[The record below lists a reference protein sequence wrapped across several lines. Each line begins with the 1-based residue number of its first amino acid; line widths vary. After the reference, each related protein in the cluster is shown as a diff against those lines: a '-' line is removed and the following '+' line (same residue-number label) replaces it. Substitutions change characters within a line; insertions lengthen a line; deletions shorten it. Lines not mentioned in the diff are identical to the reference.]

1 MNLLVVESHPIIVL
15 GYRSIFEQNPA
26 VSLYDAR
33 TIVEARPMIAKLRPD
48 VIIINAQLPDGSG
61 FDFVRRL
68 TKQRP
73 KLRSLIFSMR
83 DDPYLVMRA
92 IDCGAR
98 GFFSKRSSRDEIRS
112 AVDAV
117 GNGKTWIG
125 EELIQQIAFTR
136 IAQQKYHSR
145 FTRREKNVLSLLLNG
160 CSSTQIAAELNISS
174 TLVSVDCEAMRKK
187 LNARTTAEMLSI
199 AVRSDLNL

>member
-33 TIVEARPMIAKLRPD
+33 TIVEARAMIAKLRPD
-48 VIIINAQLPDGSG
+48 IIIINAQLPDGSG
-61 FDFVRRL
+61 FDFIHRL

-92 IDCGAR
+92 IDCGAK
-98 GFFSKRSSRDEIRS
+98 GFLSKRSSNDEIRA
-112 AVDAV
+112 AVNAV

-145 FTRREKNVLSLLLNG
+145 FTRREKNVLNLLLNG
-160 CSSTQIAAELNISS
+160 CNSTQIAAELNISS
-174 TLVSVDCEAMRKK
+174 TLVSGDCEAMRKK

>member
-92 IDCGAR
+92 IDCGAK
-98 GFFSKRSSRDEIRS
+98 GFFSKRSSNDEIRS

-136 IAQQKYHSR
+136 IAQQKYHSH

-174 TLVSVDCEAMRKK
+174 TLVSGDCEAMRKK

>member
-26 VSLYDAR
+26 VTLYDAR

-61 FDFVRRL
+61 FEFIRKL
-68 TKQRP
+68 TTQRS
-73 KLRSLIFSMR
+73 KLRPLIFSMR

-92 IDCGAR
+92 IDCGAK
-98 GFFSKRSSRDEIRS
+98 GFFSKRSSSDEIRS

-117 GNGKTWIG
+117 GNGKTWIN

-136 IAQQKYHSR
+136 IAQQKFHSR
-145 FTRREKNVLSLLLNG
+145 FTRREKNVLNLLLNG

-174 TLVSVDCEAMRKK
+174 TLVSVDCAAMRKK
-187 LNARTTAEMLSI
+187 LNARTTAEMLAI

>member
-15 GYRSIFEQNPA
+15 GYRSIFEQNSA

-48 VIIINAQLPDGSG
+48 VIIINGQLPDGSG

-98 GFFSKRSSRDEIRS
+98 GFFSKRSSSDEIRS

-117 GNGKTWIG
+117 DNGKTWIG
-125 EELIQQIAFTR
+125 EELVQQIAFTR

-145 FTRREKNVLSLLLNG
+145 FTRREKNVLNLLLNG